1 MKIFV
6 SPGILLLFA
15 SICLLGAQ
23 EVTNAPPAPLT
34 PDEAKTLQLTLAKAI
49 ATPKAKEA
57 EAKLKAA
64 RDEVAKASREYQE
77 AIEQSAVEIEPKS
90 ASILDKTHRLQQDM
104 QARRASKQAPPA
116 SVRSGAPKANPG
128 GAPVAAAK
136 PQAPVRARQTVSPPW
151 SKPSDFLDSWSA
163 LAVIFCLGV
172 IGVLIFKRR

>member
-6 SPGILLLFA
+6 SPRILLFFA

-49 ATPKAKEA
+49 ASPKAKEA

-64 RDEVAKASREYQE
+64 RDEVAKASKEYQE

-90 ASILDKTHRLQQDM
+90 ASILDKTHKLQQDM
-104 QARRASKQAPPA
+104 QARRASKQAQPA
-116 SVRSGAPKANPG
+116 QVKSGAPRVGPG
-128 GAPVAAAK
+128 SAPAPMVKSQGPILPMQVAS
-136 PQAPVRARQTVSPPW
+136 QSG
-151 SKPSDFLDSWSA
+151 SKPSDFLDSWSS

-172 IGVLIFKRR
+172 IAVLLFKKR

>member
-1 MKIFV
+1 MKTFV
-6 SPGILLLFA
+6 SPRIYLFFA

-64 RDEVAKASREYQE
+64 RDEVAKASKEYQE

-90 ASILDKTHRLQQDM
+90 ASILDKTHKLQQDM
-104 QARRASKQAPPA
+104 QARRASKQPQPA
-116 SVRSGAPKANPG
+116 QVKSGAPRVGP
-128 GAPVAAAK
+128 AATSGTTVK
-136 PQAPVRARQTVSPPW
+136 PQASVQPRQVAYQSG

-172 IGVLIFKRR
+172 IGVLVFRKR